1 MGAAR
6 PRAVDVT
13 RRLTAAIAV
22 AATML
27 VGLVVWSGAATA
39 KESPQAGGA
48 NGRAFASVPPP
59 ASLTTSRDYAV
70 VSPASPRGQ
79 SDADTGGWAEPAAVG
94 VLLARPV
101 AFFVGLTDTSDPAA
115 TSVPV
120 ARVRERSPPSTGAS
134 VPR

>member
-6 PRAVDVT
+6 PRAADVT

-22 AATML
+22 SATML
-27 VGLVVWSGAATA
+27 VTLVFWSGAATA
-39 KESPQAGGA
+39 KPSPDAGAATGH
-48 NGRAFASVPPP
+48 AFASVPPSAWLT
-59 ASLTTSRDYAV
+59 ASREPAV
-70 VSPASPRGQ
+70 VSSASARGHH
-79 SDADTGGWAEPAAVG
+79 DADAGGWAEPAAVG

-101 AFFVGLTDTSDPAA
+101 AFFVGLTDTSDAAA
-115 TSVPV
+115 TSVAV

>member
-6 PRAVDVT
+6 PRAADVA
-13 RRLTAAIAV
+13 RRLTAGLAI

-27 VGLVVWSGAATA
+27 LGLVVWSGAGTVHGSS
-39 KESPQAGGA
+39 EVGGA
-48 NGRAFASVPPP
+48 AGRAVASVPPP
-59 ASLTTSRDYAV
+59 ASLTTSREHALV
-70 VSPASPRGQ
+70 TAASPRGHT
-79 SDADTGGWAEPAAVG
+79 DADAGGWAEPAAVG

-101 AFFVGLTDTSDPAA
+101 AFFVGLTDTSDAAA

-120 ARVRERSPPSTGAS
+120 ARVRERSPPSTETP

>member
-27 VGLVVWSGAATA
+27 VGLVVWTGAASA
-39 KESPQAGGA
+39 QQSPDAGGA
-48 NGRAFASVPPP
+48 TGHAFASTTPP
-59 ASLTTSRDYAV
+59 ASLTSSREQAV
-70 VSPASPRGQ
+70 VTAASPRGH

-101 AFFVGLTDTSDPAA
+101 AFFVGLLDTSAAAA

-120 ARVRERSPPSTGAS
+120 ARVRERSPPSTETL